1 MVRDGLK
8 LSHLCF
14 ADDLILF
21 AEVGMD
27 QVVVINQC
35 LESFRKSSRQKISSD
50 KTRIFFSQ
58 NMHHTKR
65 REISEALGFL

>member
-1 MVRDGLK
+1 MRDGLK

-14 ADDLILF
+14 ANDLILF
-21 AEVGMD
+21 AKVGMD

-35 LESFRKSSRQKISSD
+35 LEAFCKSSRQKISSD

-58 NMHHTKR
+58 NMHHMKR